1 MFGILKFKRQ
11 RNYDIIYN
19 ALKSAGIDS
28 EVKAKKSIKQTIE
41 NGKSGTI
48 LVVLVSA
55 ILLLIFPS
63 VRSMLLAI
71 SLIILCWIW
80 ASVYNGKKQIERFV
94 KEEILNT
101 KAKEPTKVKEPKQ

>member
-11 RNYDIIYN
+11 RNYDIVYN
-19 ALKSAGIDS
+19 ALKAAEIDT
-28 EVKAKKSIKQTIE
+28 EEKAKKSIKQTIE

-55 ILLLIFPS
+55 ILLIAFPS
-63 VRSMLLAI
+63 VRSMLFAI

-80 ASVYNGKKQIERFV
+80 ASVYNGKKHIERYV
-94 KEEILNT
+94 QEEILN
-101 KAKEPTKVKEPKQ
+101 PKD